1 MPEHQDTF
9 LIMLPPGRRSAL
21 QGWRFTSAH
30 LAYRLGPHLLRAQG
44 ETPPRGGLMVVN
56 DQGYDGLRGTDVLCG
71 EIVRECQSRG
81 FSGAVLDFEGRL
93 PPLEGIAGQLDGDF
107 ARRGWELYVP
117 ERYAAR
123 APHAR
128 VMISSAIS
136 GGSFRRRLEEALERF
151 GQGRVVLALE
161 RVAEDFYLPA
171 PTGRGKPLSQEE
183 LEALMMKLSPSVFF
197 SGELCERY
205 FTYMSRETG
214 AHFVLFDDG
223 GTLCRKLEVA
233 RSLGIRTFLVPWQEA
248 AAHAAGLG
256 MRRLSPSSREPGR
269 SGT

>member
-9 LIMLPPGRRSAL
+9 LIMLPPGRQGAL

-30 LAYRLGPHLLRAQG
+30 LAYRLGPHLLRAEG
-44 ETPPRGGLMVVN
+44 VSPPRGGLMVV
-56 DQGYDGLRGTDVLCG
+56 DDRGYSGLYGTEALCG

-93 PPLEGIAGQLDGDF
+93 PPLEQIAGQLDEAF
-107 ARRGWELYVP
+107 VRRGWELYVP

-136 GGSFRRRLEEALERF
+136 GGSLRRRLEETLERF
-151 GQGRVVLALE
+151 GESRVTLALE

-171 PTGRGKPLSQEE
+171 PTGRGKPLTQEE
-183 LEALMMKLSPSVFF
+183 LKELMERLSPSVFF
-197 SGELCERY
+197 SGELCQRY

-214 AHFVLFDDG
+214 AHFVLFDDAA
-223 GTLCRKLEVA
+223 TLSRKLEVA

-248 AAHAAGLG
+248 AAHAADLG
-256 MRRLSPSSREPGR
+256 MRRLSAPGR
-269 SGT
+269 AGR